1 MKISTKGRY
10 GLRALLDIAMHAH
23 NGGPVLLCDIAKRQ
37 DISPKYLEQI
47 FATLHGAGLINT
59 VRGRKGGYLLTKPP
73 DAIRLKEIITVLEGP
88 CALVDCVANQAV
100 CARAEK
106 CAARD
111 IWSLLSNKVDDLLS
125 GFTLADLVKMQ
136 NQKVQEETEASM
148 YHI

>member
-10 GLRALLDIAMHAH
+10 GLRAMLDIAMHAH
-23 NGGPVLLCDIAKRQ
+23 NGLPVFLSDIAKRQ

-59 VRGRKGGYLLTKPP
+59 VRGRKGGYLLSRSP
-73 DAIRLKEIITVLEGP
+73 DKIRLKEIITVLEGP
-88 CALVDCVANQAV
+88 CALVDCVANQAT

-111 IWSLLSNKVDDLLS
+111 IWSLLSNKVDELLS
-125 GFTLADLVKMQ
+125 GFTLADLVRMQ
-136 NQKVQEETEASM
+136 NQKTEDETRTSM
-148 YHI
+148 YDI